1 VKGLVRIGPTIS
13 LKRLYVVDIE
23 SGIQYKVAPIEIILT
38 RFKTFTRV
46 NTIMTKD
53 NEERSISTKFSGE
66 KGSDWMN
73 YEVKTTAYAEK
84 HKWKSAIDNRVINPT
99 TKQQKAAEAAGKF

>member
-1 VKGLVRIGPTIS
+1 VKGLVQIGPTIS

-23 SGIQYKVAPIEIILT
+23 SEIQHKVATIEIILT
-38 RFKTFTRV
+38 HLKTFTRV

-53 NEERSISTKFSGE
+53 NEVRSISTEFSGE

-84 HKWKSAIDNRVINPT
+84 HKWKSAIDNRVINPSM
-99 TKQQKAAEAAGKF
+99 KKQKAAEAAGKY